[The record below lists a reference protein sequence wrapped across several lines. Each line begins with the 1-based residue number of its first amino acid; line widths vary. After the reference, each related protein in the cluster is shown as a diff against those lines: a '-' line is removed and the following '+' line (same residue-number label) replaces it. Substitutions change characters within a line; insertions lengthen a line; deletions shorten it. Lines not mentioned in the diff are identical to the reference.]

1 VPIDNRDVVFNWVPF
16 LGAILQIF
24 NVWLYAILC
33 PLKFR
38 PVVCHVS
45 ASDVS
50 TGAPPPPAADKRGA
64 FHVNVSTRVFL
75 RASAICMFLVGITCY
90 YLNKWVLGDEAI
102 HLFGFREHLH
112 TAPGV
117 VVVAV
122 GTQACQAS
130 RPGSGHRRLLRRP
143 HTSVRCSS
151 GWSRAWAA
159 CVLQCKPG
167 AFLRSG
173 AA

>member
-1 VPIDNRDVVFNWVPF
+1 MFNWVPF

-75 RASAICMFLVGITCY
+75 RASAISMFLVGGMCY
-90 YLNKWVLGDEAI
+90 VANKWVLGDEAI
-102 HLFGFREHLH
+102 HLFGFREHL
-112 TAPGV
+112 T
-117 VVVAV
+117 
-122 GTQACQAS
+122 
-130 RPGSGHRRLLRRP
+130 RRLVSWSLLLERKL
-143 HTSVRCSS
+143 VRLVVL
-151 GWSRAWAA
+151 AA
-159 CVLQCKPG
+159 ATG
-167 AFLRSG
+167 GF
-173 AA
+173 

>member
-1 VPIDNRDVVFNWVPF
+1 MFCWGAGKVTETEPVFLGTSSFSQLHRPPARTKTLYVVFNPVPF
-16 LGAILQIF
+16 IGAIVQIF

-38 PVVCHVS
+38 PLVCHVS

-102 HLFGFREHLH
+102 HLFGFREHLR

-122 GTQACQAS
+122 GTQACKAG
-130 RPGSGHRRLLRRP
+130 RPAWQRP
-143 HTSVRCSS
+143 PE
-151 GWSRAWAA
+151 A
-159 CVLQCKPG
+159 
-167 AFLRSG
+167 
-173 AA
+173 